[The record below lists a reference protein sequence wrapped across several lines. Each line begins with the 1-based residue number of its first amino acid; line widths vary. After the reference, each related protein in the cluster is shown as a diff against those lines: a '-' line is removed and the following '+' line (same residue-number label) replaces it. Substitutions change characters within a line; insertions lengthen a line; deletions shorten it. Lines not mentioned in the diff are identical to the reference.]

1 MPFASAQVIWSVGRT
16 GKKGS
21 DKGIDGIKVFVDD
34 NSGKAKRVIV
44 QVKSG
49 HVKSGDIRDLGYAA
63 RCAEKLR
70 FSGRLHSRPARLR
83 RQMSGRAVPF
93 RKAHPKSPGGSA
105 SKFFSDSLSER

>member
-1 MPFASAQVIWSVGRT
+1 MRTVNSTTGGKTNHLALSLIQARPLGGQTCGRT

-49 HVKSGDIRDLGYAA
+49 HVKSGDIRDLVGTQNTHH
-63 RCAEKLR
+63 RDTESTEKD
-70 FSGRLHSRPARLR
+70 SSKT
-83 RQMSGRAVPF
+83 SVISVP
-93 RKAHPKSPGGSA
+93 
-105 SKFFSDSLSER
+105 LW